1 EDEYQTV
8 YLSTDGL
15 KVGNAPQRQL
25 AYTLSVDP
33 SDNLHF
39 QIVGKSY
46 FDHYADFDPLSRSY
60 DPDDPSSADR
70 EQSWQAP
77 NYTVLDAH
85 VQYQIGDIFSG
96 ANVELFLNLYN
107 VLDEIYIQDA
117 TDNSQFNCYDYNHT
131 ADAADIL

>member
-1 EDEYQTV
+1 
-8 YLSTDGL
+8 
-15 KVGNAPQRQL
+15 
-25 AYTLSVDP
+25 
-33 SDNLHF
+33 HF

-46 FDHYADFDPLSRSY
+46 FDHYSDFDPLSRTY

-70 EQSWQAP
+70 EQSWKAP

-117 TDNSQFNCYDYNHT
+117 TDNSQFNAYDYNHT
-131 ADAADIL
+131 ADDAEVFFGLPRRFNAGLSVKF